1 MSASLLTLA
10 LLGCFLQVFSQSEV
24 FRQAPKAHK
33 VFLRP
38 KRANQFLVEEIL
50 QGNLERE
57 CLEERCNFEE
67 AREVFEDHVQ
77 TVAFWTVYVDGDQCR
92 PNPCLNG
99 GNCTDKVG
107 GFSCSCPAPSYG
119 SICELGAPKL
129 GGKTSP
135 DKPHTPGL
143 TQPTAEWKSGAY
155 KIRHHEMSKCPTK
168 GPKACHQ
175 LCTADYGSFTCSCI
189 SGFKLQSD
197 GRSCLPEVEF
207 PCGRLSDAS
216 ASACRHGNCPWQV
229 TVINNRGTKLCGG
242 VVLGQRSIL
251 TTASCLFLNTGSD
264 LQPSHFYV
272 TTGNR
277 KPIPVRALYLH
288 DRFRS
293 GHNDYDLTLL
303 ELTTPLTFS
312 PTLIQL
318 CLPTKDFSENILMNS
333 GRTGVMDRRRGQNR
347 DLVYMT
353 LDDCRRT
360 LIVSHPLSNKMFCMM
375 GPQEP
380 SENPNR
386 PQKVLSQNE
395 TEPSANQNNTFKIN
409 RLLWNHRAPRRPE
422 EHTQNRIQNLTHDR
436 TPTRAEPFNSTSKS
450 PDEPSHGT
458 VWSRSEVSRLCDG
471 LLPGS
476 PVATVEK
483 GTAFLTGLLMTSSRG
498 CDGQVFSK
506 VSRYLSWIRP
516 RLQIAEDH
524 MTPQI
529 SQYPEDH

>member
-1 MSASLLTLA
+1 M
-10 LLGCFLQVFSQSEV
+10 
-24 FRQAPKAHK
+24 
-33 VFLRP
+33 
-38 KRANQFLVEEIL
+38 
-50 QGNLERE
+50 
-57 CLEERCNFEE
+57 
-67 AREVFEDHVQ
+67 
-77 TVAFWTVYVDGDQCR
+77 
-92 PNPCLNG
+92 
-99 GNCTDKVG
+99 
-107 GFSCSCPAPSYG
+107 
-119 SICELGAPKL
+119 
-129 GGKTSP
+129 
-135 DKPHTPGL
+135 
-143 TQPTAEWKSGAY
+143 
-155 KIRHHEMSKCPTK
+155 
-168 GPKACHQ
+168 
-175 LCTADYGSFTCSCI
+175 
-189 SGFKLQSD
+189 
-197 GRSCLPEVEF
+197 
-207 PCGRLSDAS
+207 
-216 ASACRHGNCPWQV
+216 
-229 TVINNRGTKLCGG
+229 
-242 VVLGQRSIL
+242 
-251 TTASCLFLNTGSD
+251 
-264 LQPSHFYV
+264 
-272 TTGNR
+272 
-277 KPIPVRALYLH
+277 PIPVRALYLH

-293 GHNDYDLTLL
+293 GHNDYDLPLL

-395 TEPSANQNNTFKIN
+395 TEPSVNQNNTLKIN
-409 RLLWNHRAPRRPE
+409 RLLWNHQGAPRRPE

-450 PDEPSHGT
+450 PDESSHGT
-458 VWSRSEVSRLCDG
+458 VGSRSEVSRLCDG

-506 VSRYLSWIRP
+506 VSRYLNWIRP

-529 SQYPEDH
+529 SQHPEDH